1 MKASEEQHIEYEAL
15 DVLIVGAGISGL
27 GMSYTLKKKRPHN
40 SFAVIESRENF
51 GGTWD
56 LFKSVSYTHLTLPTS
71 DLV

>member
-56 LFKSVSYTHLTLPTS
+56 LFKYPGIRYEFNIT
-71 DLV
+71 